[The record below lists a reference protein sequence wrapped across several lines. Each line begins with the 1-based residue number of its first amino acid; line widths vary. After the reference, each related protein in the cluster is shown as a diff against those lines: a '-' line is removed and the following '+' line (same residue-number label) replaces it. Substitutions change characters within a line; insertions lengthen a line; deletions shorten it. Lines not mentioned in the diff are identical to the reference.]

1 MELRLLGS
9 LHLFNERVGN
19 YHGAVEFAERANEV
33 AKALGHPAAV
43 AAAGSFCGLS
53 QHLLGNHSSARA
65 LLDAALAQ
73 CGGSPQVKEI
83 HFGFDYRNRSRIT
96 LARHL
101 WLTGEVDEAAA
112 LAERT
117 IEDAAGLGHPVTL
130 CIALIW
136 GITVFLWNGDVENS
150 SDKIERF
157 LSHAR
162 KHSLEPYNAVGV
174 GYQGELCILRGEG
187 AAGIRHLEAALGALH
202 AARYELVTTTFM
214 IALAQGYLMTGKA
227 TKALGTIEETLRL
240 IEANGDLL
248 YLPEA
253 FRTKGSILASGS
265 VGDLGGAEECFCS
278 SLALAEN
285 QSALSWQLRTAVSF
299 AKLRAQQGRH
309 EEARGLLGPVLAQM
323 ASQTASADIGAA
335 RELLVSLAETEARPV
350 DQQGH

>member
-117 IEDAAGLGHPVTL
+117 IEDAAELGHPVTL

-157 LSHAR
+157 LAHAR

-265 VGDLGGAEECFCS
+265 VGDAGGAEECFCS
-278 SLALAEN
+278 SLALAEG

-335 RELLVSLAETEARPV
+335 RELLVSLAETEARAV